1 MLLWTSGYI
10 YLFKLWSLFFSFF
23 RYIFMSEISGS
34 YDSCIFSFLWN
45 FHSISE
51 SGCTNLQSHQQCR
64 RVLFFSHPL
73 KNLFFIVLLMMA
85 FLTSVKWYLIVVLI
99 CISLM
104 ISNVE
109 HLFMC
114 LLAICISYLENVYS
128 VSLPVLKSC
137 F

>member
-1 MLLWTSGYI
+1 MLLWTSEYI
-10 YLFKLWSLFFSFF
+10 YLFKLWSLLFSFF
-23 RYIFMSEISGS
+23 RYIFMSEIAGS

-45 FHSISE
+45 FHSVSE

-64 RVLFFSHPL
+64 RVLFFHTLSRI
-73 KNLFFIVLLMMA
+73 NFFTVLLMMA
-85 FLTSVKWYLIVVLI
+85 ILTSVKWYLIVVLI

-114 LLAICISYLENVYS
+114 LLAICTSYLENVCS
-128 VSLPVLKSC
+128 VFLTVLKSC